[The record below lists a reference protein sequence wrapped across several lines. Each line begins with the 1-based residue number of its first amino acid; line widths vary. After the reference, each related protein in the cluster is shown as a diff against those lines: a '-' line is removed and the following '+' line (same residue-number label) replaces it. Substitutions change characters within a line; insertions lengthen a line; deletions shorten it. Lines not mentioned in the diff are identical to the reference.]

1 MDISPK
7 TSSWFTGTWIE
18 LLMISM
24 AEVIV
29 KSIKFLSGKSSKA
42 KTEVSMVLQVDYNDV
57 AIRGMHSG

>member
-1 MDISPK
+1 
-7 TSSWFTGTWIE
+7 
-18 LLMISM
+18 MISM